1 MRASTAGPADA
12 AAGAVGRFCTFA
24 ASGSFGLLERSLM
37 AARVEPRAREVEPRL
52 REEVCF
58 AEREEPIESVVD
70 ILRGCLSLGGRLS
83 GASDCFIGVSAGA
96 GDGDGAAKG
105 ASWLLSRLLN
115 DCWVLLNDGRLL
127 RKDSL
132 LPRRILAGVGEWAG
146 AARAGAGA
154 GARGAGAGVG
164 ATAGT
169 ASNDSRLIEFR
180 LFMRSSKAAGPE
192 AIDEAA
198 RAGAGA

>member
-1 MRASTAGPADA
+1 M
-12 AAGAVGRFCTFA
+12 
-24 ASGSFGLLERSLM
+24 
-37 AARVEPRAREVEPRL
+37 EPRAREVEPRL

-58 AEREEPIESVVD
+58 AEREEPIESVAD

-154 GARGAGAGVG
+154 GARGSGAGVG

-192 AIDEAA
+192 AIDETA